1 MELKLKTET
10 LKILTTKVIKGM
22 GNNKML
28 PITEMIGLNIHD
40 NQLSLLSTDGNNN
53 IEVKAIIENPSQVEV
68 KLAVNG
74 DSFSRLIQKTTTEFI
89 TLEIDDN
96 KLTVKGNGS
105 YTFALTLDEDNQLVS
120 FDSLSLDSEEE
131 LEVDTSTL
139 KESYLLNKESVAVT
153 MEYPAYT
160 GFYYDETGSVATNSL
175 KISYVNNPI
184 FKTPLLLSN
193 SFVQLFSLLDE
204 EKAKVTQNNS
214 EIFISTPS
222 ISIKGNKMMELTDFP
237 ISDIK
242 PFLNVSMD
250 HKVRV
255 NKQALLNVLERILIF
270 VTPYDKNGI
279 RVDFTKEGLRIWT
292 MKGDNNELLPYS
304 GSENLQDF
312 TIKID
317 ITNFKALVGANPEE
331 EVTIH
336 YGNPN
341 AIKMTFGKVI
351 QIAALQVD

>member
-10 LKILTTKVIKGM
+10 LKTLTSKVIKGM

-28 PITEMIGLNIHD
+28 PITEMIGINVTD
-40 NQLSLLSTDGNNN
+40 NQLSLLSTDGNNDV
-53 IEVKAIIENPSQVEV
+53 EVKATIENPSQVNI

-74 DSFSRLIQKTTTEFI
+74 DSFSKLIQKTTTEFV
-89 TLEIDDN
+89 TLIIEEN

-105 YTFALTLDEDNQLVS
+105 YTFALTIDEDNQPVA
-120 FDSLSLDSEEE
+120 FESLT
-131 LEVDTSTL
+131 LESDQSIEVNTSAL
-139 KESYLLNKESVAVT
+139 KESYQLNKESVAIT

-184 FKTPLLLSN
+184 FKTPVLLSN
-193 SFVQLFSLLDE
+193 SFAQLFALLDE
-204 EKAKVTQNNS
+204 EKAVVTENNS
-214 EIFISTPS
+214 QIFISTS
-222 ISIKGNKMMELTDFP
+222 TTSIKGNKMMELTDFP
-237 ISDIK
+237 ITDIK
-242 PFLNVSMD
+242 PFLNVAMD
-250 HKVRV
+250 HRVRV

-279 RVDFTKEGLRIWT
+279 RVDFTKDGLRVWT
-292 MKGDNNELLPYS
+292 MKGDSNELLPYS
-304 GSENLQDF
+304 GSTNLVDT

-317 ITNFKALVGANPEE
+317 ITNFKALVSANPEE

-336 YGNPN
+336 FGNPN